1 MKIWI
6 SRSCKIYGPYSISS
20 INNFLSGSLLF
31 FDDWAWTTGLDNSWI
46 PLIQILRSNKVI
58 TTSTEN
64 FIMKTEDIP
73 PAELLLIASV
83 DTELGPRQIRFYWG
97 DLSTLIK
104 EDSVVVIS
112 TSCFQPKITGI
123 AWRRILAKIPDIE
136 KVEPNFK

>member
-1 MKIWI
+1 MK
-6 SRSCKIYGPYSISS
+6 
-20 INNFLSGSLLF
+20 
-31 FDDWAWTTGLDNSWI
+31 
-46 PLIQILRSNKVI
+46 
-58 TTSTEN
+58 
-64 FIMKTEDIP
+64 KTEDIP

-123 AWRRILAKIPDIE
+123 AWRRILARFPDIE
-136 KVEPNFK
+136 KVEPTEVTKELEELGNNKKKKELKKNNNIVNQKSTMMIILNEIKQIFPLSIIISIIIFIMIFIYIMRF